1 MSDTTPDGTKQT
13 QHPAPKPASLAGL
26 TGAPA
31 AVYTALVGHPQGA
44 TVTELALS
52 ADVGRSTTGKALT
65 LLEKHG
71 LAVRTPGG
79 HEGARRTPDRWHPA
93 PEREAAPGED
103 TNDAPVEAQPE
114 PSSAPAPQPGA
125 LPEESNGPDAASAA
139 NTPSAPESSASNA
152 STVFPVSSQQGA
164 PQPDAEASD
173 GEDNHVENPRDED
186 GDSPKQKESQ
196 PPHETTGE
204 RPTPPGMAT
213 PYAANGKK
221 RLAPGGL
228 RQMVIDHLTAHP
240 GEAFT
245 ATKISRQI
253 EKSSGA
259 IANALVTL
267 AAQGV
272 AEQVSEKPRTYRL
285 ATSGDK

>member
-13 QHPAPKPASLAGL
+13 QHPAPKPASLEGL

-31 AVYTALVGHPQGA
+31 AVYTALVGHPDGA

-65 LLEKHG
+65 LLEKQG

-79 HEGARRTPDRWHPA
+79 HEGARRIPDRWRPA
-93 PEREAAPGED
+93 PEREDASGEGAAH
-103 TNDAPVEAQPE
+103 APAEAHPE
-114 PSSAPAPQPGA
+114 PSATPAPQPGA
-125 LPEESNGPDAASAA
+125 LPEESNSPVAETAA
-139 NTPSAPESSASNA
+139 NTGSAPEGSASNA
-152 STVFPVSSQQGA
+152 STVFLVSSQQGA
-164 PQPDAEASD
+164 PQPDAEAGD
-173 GEDNHVENPRDED
+173 AKDNHIGNPRDED
-186 GDSPKQKESQ
+186 GDSPKQKELQ
-196 PPHETTGE
+196 PPHETTGQ

-213 PYAANGKK
+213 PYAASGKK

>member
-31 AVYTALVGHPQGA
+31 AVYTALVGHPDGA

-65 LLEKHG
+65 LLEKQG

-79 HEGARRTPDRWHPA
+79 HEGARRIPDRWRPA
-93 PEREAAPGED
+93 PEREAAPGEG
-103 TNDAPVEAQPE
+103 TNDAPAEAQPE
-114 PSSAPAPQPGA
+114 PSADPAPQPGP
-125 LPEESNGPDAASAA
+125 LPEEGNSPDAETTA
-139 NTPSAPESSASNA
+139 NTPSAPEGIVPDG
-152 STVFPVSSQQGA
+152 STVFPVSSQQSA
-164 PQPDAEASD
+164 PQPDPEAGD
-173 GEDNHVENPRDED
+173 GDDNHVENPRDED
-186 GDSPKQKESQ
+186 SDSPKQEESQ
-196 PPHETTGE
+196 PPHGTTGQ

-213 PYAANGKK
+213 PYSANGKK

-267 AAQGV
+267 AEQGV

-285 ATSGDK
+285 AASDDK

>member
-13 QHPAPKPASLAGL
+13 QHPAPEPASLEGL

-31 AVYTALVGHPQGA
+31 AVYTALVGHPEGA

-52 ADVGRSTTGKALT
+52 ADVGRSTTGKALAV
-65 LLEKHG
+65 LEKQG

-79 HEGARRTPDRWHPA
+79 HEGARRVPDRWRPA
-93 PEREAAPGED
+93 PEREDAPGEGTD
-103 TNDAPVEAQPE
+103 HAPAEAQPE
-114 PSSAPAPQPGA
+114 PSADTAPQPGA
-125 LPEESNGPDAASAA
+125 LPEEGNGPDAETAA
-139 NTPSAPESSASNA
+139 NTPSAPEGSAPNA
-152 STVFPVSSQQGA
+152 STVFPVGSQQSA
-164 PQPDAEASD
+164 PQPNSEAGVGD
-173 GEDNHVENPRDED
+173 GNHVENSHDDD
-186 GDSPKQKESQ
+186 GNDPNREESQ
-196 PPHETTGE
+196 PPHGAVGQRT
-204 RPTPPGMAT
+204 TPPGTAT
-213 PYAANGKK
+213 PYTASAKK